1 MRKLGILI
9 ALSFIMSFG
18 LQAQKIAVVDISA
31 LLESSDDYNNAQRQ
45 LDKISAD
52 WRQEISIQLDEIKSL
67 YNKYQAEQVLLSED
81 IKKEREQEIMD
92 KESAVREIQKRR
104 FGPEGDLFKKRQ
116 DLVSPIQDK
125 VFAAIEDFA
134 NSRGFDIIFDKGGA
148 AGLLYANS
156 EYDKTDEIKKKLGI
170 K

>member
-1 MRKLGILI
+1 MRKLGIFI
-9 ALSFIMSFG
+9 ALSFLVSFG

-31 LLESSDDYNNAQRQ
+31 LLESSEDYKNAQRQ

-67 YNKYQAEQVLLSED
+67 YNKYQAEQVLLSDD
-81 IKKEREQEIMD
+81 IRKEREKEIMD
-92 KESAVREIQKRR
+92 KEATVREIQKRR

-156 EYDKTDEIKKKLGI
+156 EYDKTEDIKKKLGI

>member
-1 MRKLGILI
+1 MRKLGFFVTLM
-9 ALSFIMSFG
+9 LFMSFSI
-18 LQAQKIAVVDISA
+18 QAQKIAVVDISA
-31 LLESSDDYNNAQRQ
+31 ILEASDDYSNAQRQ

-67 YNKYQAEQVLLSED
+67 YNKYQAEQVLLSDD
-81 IKKEREQEIMD
+81 IRKQREQEIMD
-92 KESAVREIQKRR
+92 KEAAVRELQKRR

-116 DLVSPIQDK
+116 DLVSPVQSK

-134 NSRGFDIIFDKGGA
+134 NDRGYDIIFDKGGST
-148 AGLLYANS
+148 GLLFANG
-156 EYDKTDEIKKKLGI
+156 EYDKTEDIKKRLGI

>member
-1 MRKLGILI
+1 MRKFGIFI
-9 ALSFIMSFG
+9 ALSFLMSFG

-31 LLESSDDYNNAQRQ
+31 LLESSEDYMNAQRQ

-67 YNKYQAEQVLLSED
+67 YNKYQAEQVLLSDD
-81 IKKEREQEIMD
+81 IRKEREKEIMD
-92 KESAVREIQKRR
+92 KEATVREIQKRR

-148 AGLLYANS
+148 AGLLYANC
-156 EYDKTDEIKKKLGI
+156 EYDKTDDIKKKLGI

>member
-9 ALSFIMSFG
+9 TLSFLMSFG

-31 LLESSDDYNNAQRQ
+31 LLESSEDYNNAQRQ

-67 YNKYQAEQVLLSED
+67 YNKYQAEQVLLSD
-81 IKKEREQEIMD
+81 DTRKEREQEIMD
-92 KESAVREIQKRR
+92 KEATVREIQKRR

>member
-1 MRKLGILI
+1 MRKFGIFI
-9 ALSFIMSFG
+9 ALSFLMSFG

-31 LLESSDDYNNAQRQ
+31 LLESSEDYMNAQRQ

-67 YNKYQAEQVLLSED
+67 YNKYQAEQVLLSDD
-81 IKKEREQEIMD
+81 IRKEREKEIMD
-92 KESAVREIQKRR
+92 KEATVREIQKRR

-156 EYDKTDEIKKKLGI
+156 EYDKTDDIKKKLGI

>member
-18 LQAQKIAVVDISA
+18 LQAQKIAVVEISA
-31 LLESSDDYNNAQRQ
+31 LLESSEDYKNAQRQ

-67 YNKYQAEQVLLSED
+67 YNKYQAEQVLLSDD
-81 IKKEREQEIMD
+81 IRKEREQEIMD
-92 KESAVREIQKRR
+92 KEAAVRELQKRR
-104 FGPEGDLFKKRQ
+104 FGPEGDLFIKRQ

-134 NSRGFDIIFDKGGA
+134 ESRGFDIIFDKGGA

-156 EYDKTDEIKKKLGI
+156 EYDKTEEIKDGPKST
-170 K
+170 